1 MNVFGIIIVVV
12 LCLVL
17 AIALFFE
24 IRGLIKSVR
33 VYKQKKN
40 LKKENKTN
48 TSETNE
54 DK

>member
-1 MNVFGIIIVVV
+1 MNVLGIIIVVV

-24 IRGLIKSVR
+24 IKGLIKSVKI
-33 VYKQKKN
+33 YKQKKN
-40 LKKENKTN
+40 LNKENKVN
-48 TSETNE
+48 TSETKE

>member
-1 MNVFGIIIVVV
+1 MNVLGIIIVVV

-24 IRGLIKSVR
+24 IKGLIKSVK
-33 VYKQKKN
+33 VYKTKKS
-40 LKKENKTN
+40 LKEKAK
-48 TSETNE
+48 SEESKE